1 MKTDALF
8 YELFQLAPETFF
20 ELLQVT
26 PPCTYRFESITV
38 KTSEKRIDGVFEPA
52 VAGQPIYFL
61 EVQGFPDDVIYF
73 RSIREVTTYFEQRSL
88 LKDNGWQA
96 AVLWLNKADDPGFGT
111 LRLLARKPKPRLVSL
126 DLIQLLRQL
135 PEDSLALNVLR
146 PLLVTSERE
155 IREHV
160 VEWVDKIRRTPNLDA
175 NAEEK
180 LISVMSQLIEQ
191 KFRHLTYKELRKML
205 RLRPLVETISGQELL
220 KEERVETLLRLIQRK
235 FVLTPET
242 LETITADLQKLR
254 PPTLRVLLDQIFEF
268 ATLED
273 LERRIAEQLTIQ
285 PPADEEVE
293 YQK

>member
-1 MKTDALF
+1 M
-8 YELFQLAPETFF
+8 
-20 ELLQVT
+20 
-26 PPCTYRFESITV
+26 
-38 KTSEKRIDGVFEPA
+38 
-52 VAGQPIYFL
+52 
-61 EVQGFPDDVIYF
+61 
-73 RSIREVTTYFEQRSL
+73 
-88 LKDNGWQA
+88 
-96 AVLWLNKADDPGFGT
+96 
-111 LRLLARKPKPRLVSL
+111 
-126 DLIQLLRQL
+126 
-135 PEDSLALNVLR
+135 ALNVLR

-160 VEWVDKIRRTPNLDA
+160 VAWVDKIRRTPNLDA
-175 NAEEK
+175 NAKEK

-191 KFRHLTYKELRKML
+191 KLRHLTYKELRKML

-220 KEERVETLLRLIQRK
+220 KEERVETLLRQIQRK

-273 LERRIAEQLTIQ
+273 LERRIAEQLAIQ
-285 PPADEEVE
+285 PPVDEEVE

>member
-1 MKTDALF
+1 
-8 YELFQLAPETFF
+8 
-20 ELLQVT
+20 
-26 PPCTYRFESITV
+26 
-38 KTSEKRIDGVFEPA
+38 
-52 VAGQPIYFL
+52 
-61 EVQGFPDDVIYF
+61 
-73 RSIREVTTYFEQRSL
+73 
-88 LKDNGWQA
+88 
-96 AVLWLNKADDPGFGT
+96 
-111 LRLLARKPKPRLVSL
+111 
-126 DLIQLLRQL
+126 
-135 PEDSLALNVLR
+135 
-146 PLLVTSERE
+146 
-155 IREHV
+155 
-160 VEWVDKIRRTPNLDA
+160 
-175 NAEEK
+175 
-180 LISVMSQLIEQ
+180 
-191 KFRHLTYKELRKML
+191 ML